1 MAAFQKFNQFPED
14 IMKGVHNFTSDAT
27 CTVTFALCAVA
38 PTAANSV
45 LGDLTQI
52 SYTNCSSRVVTGI
65 TAEQVSGICP
75 LTANDLTI
83 TASGGAIADFRYV
96 ALYND
101 DPTSPADPLI
111 GFWDTGSTQTLLDG
125 QSLLLDFTTGIATV
139 TVS

>member
-14 IMKGVHNFTSDAT
+14 LCKGVHNFTSDAT

-38 PTAANSV
+38 PVAGNSI
-45 LGDLTQI
+45 LTDLTQI
-52 SYTNCSSRVVTGI
+52 SYANCSSRVVTGI
-65 TAEQVSGICP
+65 TAEQVTGACP
-75 LTANDLTI
+75 ITANDLTI

-101 DPTSPADPLI
+101 DPTSPVDPLI